1 MLRTAPPLLSTGR
14 ENSRATPCRS
24 SLVCRSKRKMP
35 AETNRTEE
43 GAMQDSDYQ
52 LPDRAPIGLW
62 IVPVVLGVLAIVLSP
77 ETLVSL
83 GPMRESLTAND
94 ELTRQTALATVRL
107 SRALLALGS
116 VGALAII
123 AMWRPIARSH
133 WVATACR
140 RAPPTGAS
148 DDGPIF
154 NRSFL
159 ISVGAFAVSVVYVVL
174 APTLLS
180 EAQRHAV
187 GREDGILE
195 QATALLFLA
204 ASVMSI
210 IIAWS
215 LFRKPRPPDPTNL
228 RRAVW
233 HLLIGLFFFLCFGEE
248 ISWGQRILAFETPEM
263 IKEINVQDEMNLHN
277 LMGYLADHLFI
288 LGMFAYGSMLPFLSR
303 RYDFWR
309 RSLYWT
315 GLPLASLGLAVGFA
329 LASGVHDWTLYS
341 VFPRNAGV
349 RAAELREFLTALC
362 CSVLMI
368 ESHGRL
374 RHNQAE

>member
-1 MLRTAPPLLSTGR
+1 
-14 ENSRATPCRS
+14 
-24 SLVCRSKRKMP
+24 MP

-43 GAMQDSDYQ
+43 GATQDSTYR

-62 IVPVVLGVLAIVLSP
+62 IVAIVLGVLAIVLNP
-77 ETLVSL
+77 ETLVAL
-83 GPMRESLTAND
+83 GPMRKSLTAND
-94 ELTRQTALATVRL
+94 ELTRETALATVRL
-107 SRALLALGS
+107 GRALLALGS
-116 VGALAII
+116 VGVLAII
-123 AMWRPIARSH
+123 AMWRPIARSR
-133 WVATACR
+133 WVATVCLH
-140 RAPPTGAS
+140 APPTGAS
-148 DDGPIF
+148 DGGSIY

-159 ISVGAFAVSVVYVVL
+159 ISVGGFAVSAVYVVL

-180 EAQRHAV
+180 QAQRHAV

-210 IIAWS
+210 IVAWS
-215 LFRKPRPPDPTNL
+215 LFRKPRLPDPTNL

-248 ISWGQRILAFETPEM
+248 ISWGQRILGFETPEG
-263 IKEINVQDEMNLHN
+263 IKKINVQDEMNLHN
-277 LMGYLADHLFI
+277 LMGYFADHLFV
-288 LGMFAYGSMLPFLSR
+288 LGMLVYGSVLPFLSR

-309 RSLYWT
+309 RSLYWV

-329 LASGVHDWTLYS
+329 LASGVHDWTLYA

-362 CSVLMI
+362 CSLLML
-368 ESHGRL
+368 ESLGRL
-374 RHNQAE
+374 RHDQAD